1 MGCIADP
8 ETAEERQGIRVHVRV
23 AVAIPAVD
31 AQAAPVVDAQAAPVV
46 DAQAALVVD
55 AQAAPVVAGRGV
67 VVLARA
73 QGNLP
78 AEREA
83 AGIGRSAG
91 NAPSATIGAAIRSQ
105 LVFARG
111 GQLPRI
117 LLNS

>member
-1 MGCIADP
+1 VDP
-8 ETAEERQGIRVHVRV
+8 ETAEERQGIRVPVRV

-31 AQAAPVVDAQAAPVV
+31 GREAAVDAQAAPVV
-46 DAQAALVVD
+46 DG
-55 AQAAPVVAGRGV
+55 QAAPVVDGLGV

-91 NAPSATIGAAIRSQ
+91 NAPSATTGAAIRSQ
-105 LVFARG
+105 RVFARG

-117 LLNS
+117 LLS